1 MDSAITLIKK
11 INSAIINPIIV
22 LLFAA
27 AVIVF
32 AYGVFEYIKDSDS
45 DEARSTGRRHMIS
58 GVIGIFIMISV
69 FGIIQIILNT
79 IGASTSDSGVSNVIN
94 I

>member
-58 GVIGIFIMISV
+58 GGIGIFIMISV